1 MADVKILTETGQGLI
16 SGHDGLLSWAERKKG
31 TADGMSFNVIQHF
44 AKVAFTLFDLLRAER
59 LFEDVSVHGASP
71 S

>member
-1 MADVKILTETGQGLI
+1 MAWFPDITVSFHGQNV
-16 SGHDGLLSWAERKKG
+16 
-31 TADGMSFNVIQHF
+31 TALDGMSFNVIQHF